1 MRKHLLLLVAL
12 FTISSLSFAQTH
24 EHKHGDWCKTDH
36 VYKEAYN
43 KNPEAFKTA
52 ERELDE
58 AVIAYGSSANKVD
71 DGRTFYIPVVFHY
84 LHPVN
89 ESGPDRFFGEGA
101 AAAVIQRLNDDF
113 NRTNADS
120 TLIQPY
126 YNGFRRGN
134 ANIQFLLS
142 ELDPDG
148 EPTSGINYYPT
159 SLTYA
164 ANRSSDD
171 EAKYYTYQNG
181 KYWDSKRYLNFWIV
195 KDLTQA
201 SGSGTILAY
210 ATLPEFEAAGGTR
223 GTQSGIIGLIDVY
236 RQNIGDPFYKHA
248 LSHEV
253 GHWLGLRHPFQEDEK
268 SIIEEDPENPGEIRV
283 TGCSDGD
290 CKFKGD
296 KICDIPQAKQEFLSC
311 ARNMNSCPNEPQIDN
326 VTNIMDYRNC
336 PQMFSRDQVIRMRG
350 TLVSYRTELVSW
362 QNLQTTGIN
371 DEIVK
376 DIKGKTSVYPN
387 PFSDKIIIEIDA
399 PRDVNACIEIRD
411 LLGRSAYKDCK
422 KKLHNGVNRI
432 EISASEMELGADGV
446 YLVEIKMN
454 DAVIVE
460 RVQFTGNR

>member
-1 MRKHLLLLVAL
+1 
-12 FTISSLSFAQTH
+12 LSFAQTF
-24 EHKHGDWCKTDH
+24 EHGHWCKTDE

-43 KNPEAFKTA
+43 TNPEAFKKA

-58 AVIAYGSSANKVD
+58 AVVSYGSTARKVD

-84 LHPVN
+84 LHPEN
-89 ESGPDRFFGEGA
+89 ENGPERFFGDAA
-101 AAAVIQRLNDDF
+101 AAAVIRRLNEDFSATNPDD
-113 NRTNADS
+113 N
-120 TLIQPY
+120 LIQPY
-126 YNGFRRGN
+126 YSGELRGV
-134 ANIQFLLS
+134 ANIQFVLA

-164 ANRSSDD
+164 ANRASDD
-171 EAKYYTYQNG
+171 EAKYHTYQNG
-181 KYWDSKRYLNFWIV
+181 KLWDSKHYLNFWIV
-195 KDLTQA
+195 KDLTQV
-201 SGSGTILAY
+201 SGGGTILAY
-210 ATLPEFEAAGGTR
+210 ATLPEFEAAGSTR
-223 GTQSGIIGLIDVY
+223 KTQSGIIGLIDVY
-236 RQNIGDPFYKHA
+236 RENISDPFYKHA

-268 SIIEEDPENPGEIRV
+268 SILEEDPENPENMIV
-283 TGCSDGD
+283 TGCNDGD

-311 ARNMNSCPNEPQIDN
+311 ARNLNSCPNEPQIDN

-336 PQMFSRDQVIRMRG
+336 PQMFSRDQVTRMRG

-362 QNLQTTGIN
+362 QNLQRTGIS

-422 KKLHNGVNRI
+422 KKLQNGTNKI
-432 EISASEMELGADGV
+432 EISASEMDLGADGV
-446 YLVEIKMN
+446 YLVEIKME
-454 DAVIVE
+454 DTVIIE